1 MGAGWA
7 GNERGQRMLEIY
19 TSTIRYGGPD
29 RLDVTVKSAGELG
42 RAFAPA
48 WDIVRGY
55 QEGRISEEE
64 YARRY
69 RRMMLGS
76 FKTNR
81 AAWERVAAMDR
92 VVLCCYCRPGAFCH
106 RRLLAEYL
114 VRAAQAL
121 GKEAAYRGEI
131 AQ

>member
-55 QEGRISEEE
+55 QEGRISEEK

-114 VRAAQAL
+114 ARAAQAL